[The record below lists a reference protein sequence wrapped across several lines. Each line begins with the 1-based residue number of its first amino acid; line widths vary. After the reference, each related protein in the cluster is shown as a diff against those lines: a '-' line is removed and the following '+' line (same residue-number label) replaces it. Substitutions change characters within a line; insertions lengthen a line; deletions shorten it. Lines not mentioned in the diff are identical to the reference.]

1 MQITP
6 KTGEVIGIKAVKET
20 NDLMITNKSG
30 IVIRLSAAEVPLI
43 GRATQGVRLIR
54 LGENDS
60 IADVTVIERNQDEQH
75 DDEGV
80 QLED

>member
-1 MQITP
+1 LQITS
-6 KTGEVIGIKAVKET
+6 KTGEVIAIKAVSET

-30 IVIRLSAAEVPLI
+30 IVIRLSASEVPLI

-60 IADVTVIERNQDEQH
+60 IADVTVIEKNQEEQH
-75 DDEGV
+75 GEEDV
-80 QLED
+80 QLEE